1 MNLFIYTGAPDLSNC
16 AATTL
21 ADCNALIAALANPTT
36 MANANTLARINSS
49 FPQLVLGDNEPLVV
63 KFLSAA
69 STYETWSGDA
79 SYTLSASL
87 GLPMHDGSEF
97 YAQAGTFSTVTN
109 GWSGRMAL
117 STQELVDFVQQAIGA
132 SVVNPRFPFQA
143 GSYNTG
149 GQLTLQITVTDSSGN
164 RETYSI
170 PTVRIV
176 GRVDAT
182 GVSAPSPAASYLT
195 AAEIAALYSPRLPSG
210 NAQANSSGNSTV
222 EPASNANRHIEIVSF
237 SGSGST
243 TRVVILS
250 TTGRQAWDT
259 ITLRGNLPATAAIT
273 VEVRNASAA
282 GTLLTSITS
291 DGSGDDFAAEF
302 VFDGSAFIAVRT
314 QYPA

>member
-21 ADCNALIAALANPTT
+21 ADCNALIAALANPYTT
-36 MANANTLARINSS
+36 ANANTLSRINSS
-49 FPQLVLGDNEPLVV
+49 FPQLVLGDSEPLVV

-69 STYETWSGDA
+69 NTYETWSGDA
-79 SYTLSASL
+79 SYVLSANL
-87 GLPMHDGSEF
+87 GLPTQDGSEW
-97 YAQAGTFSTVTN
+97 YAQAGTFTTIAN

-117 STQELVDFVQQAIGA
+117 STEPLIGFIQESIGQSRA
-132 SVVNPRFPFQA
+132 NQRLPFQA
-143 GSYNTG
+143 GGYNTG
-149 GQLTLQITVTDSSGN
+149 GALYLQLTVTDASGY

-170 PTVRIV
+170 PTVRIT
-176 GRVDAT
+176 GRVDST
-182 GVSAPSPAASYLT
+182 GVSAPTPAADYLT
-195 AAEIAALYSPRLPSG
+195 AAEAAALYSPRAASG
-210 NAQANSSGNSTV
+210 NAQANASGNSTV
-222 EPASNANRHIEIVSF
+222 TPPTTSNRHTEVISF

-243 TRVVILS
+243 TRVVILD
-250 TTGRQAWDT
+250 TAGREDWDAV
-259 ITLRGNLPATAAIT
+259 ILRGNLPATAAIT

-302 VFDGSAFIAVRT
+302 AFDGSAFIAVRT